1 MSKWQEGALKFHKDC
16 VELSSD
22 SLVEFARKC
31 LMPVLERSFLQV
43 EKPTQHD
50 IDMVKHIGFSAQ
62 PPEIKASLSL

>member
-1 MSKWQEGALKFHKDC
+1 